1 MIYKC
6 QRKPIPR
13 ETDRYHQH
21 HIEAPDEA
29 TARVMMY
36 NRSFSHDWLDH
47 DKTLVWSDEDWT
59 AL

>member
-6 QRKPIPR
+6 QRDP
-13 ETDRYHQH
+13 TYHIH
-21 HIEAPDEA
+21 TVEAPDEA

-36 NRSFSHDWLDH
+36 NRSNSRDWLDH
-47 DKTLVWSDEDWT
+47 GKTLVWSDEDWT